1 MHTFSTAL
9 KKIVDADLSLS
20 NAGIMVI
27 SLRSTEDLTSLC
39 PLSSGARNVHSL
51 LARRVEKMNSKESK
65 CPLFKILENG
75 ENELNGIKMST
86 LYELG
91 EIGEKEL
98 NGREMSTPYELGESG
113 EKELNGRDVSTL
125 YGLGESGENEL
136 NRIEVSTLYELEGV
150 EKMNS
155 TRQAIKEASNC
166 A

>member
-75 ENELNGIKMST
+75 ENELNGIKMS
-86 LYELG
+86 
-91 EIGEKEL
+91 
-98 NGREMSTPYELGESG
+98 S
-113 EKELNGRDVSTL
+113 
-125 YGLGESGENEL
+125 
-136 NRIEVSTLYELEGV
+136 LYELERLEKRNSTGEKCLLLTNLERVEKRNSTGETFPLFTDLERV

-155 TRQAIKEASNC
+155 TGSKCPLFTNLKEWRK
-166 A
+166 

>member
-1 MHTFSTAL
+1 M
-9 KKIVDADLSLS
+9 DADLSPS

-51 LARRVEKMNSKESK
+51 LAWRVEKMNSKESK

-75 ENELNGIKMST
+75 VNELNGIKMST

-91 EIGEKEL
+91 EIGKREL
-98 NGREMSTPYELGESG
+98 NGREMSTPYELGERG

-125 YGLGESGENEL
+125 YELGESGENEL

-155 TRQAIKEASNC
+155 TRQAIEEASNC